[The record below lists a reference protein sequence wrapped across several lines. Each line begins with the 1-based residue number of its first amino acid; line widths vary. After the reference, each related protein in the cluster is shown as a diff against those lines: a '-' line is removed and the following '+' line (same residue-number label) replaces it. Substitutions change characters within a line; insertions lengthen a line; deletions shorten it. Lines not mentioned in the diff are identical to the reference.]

1 MDPNAAM
8 GVQANQLGMQTQR
21 QNLAFDAEKMQMVRN
36 QAKEQ
41 AAAQAA
47 ALDAAAVT
55 SEIEETKRT
64 MAGAAP
70 LMMAWKQGDPAA
82 GQALV
87 AYLARNGI
95 QVTADN
101 IEPTLYALQGGL
113 EGLTAGLDAMKAQQG
128 LMPEA
133 PSWSAATQDQAA
145 QYGAAGGQ
153 INSQTGEFKPINPPS
168 GGIQFDPETGRV
180 LSIGGKPGDV
190 KPATEAEAKNAG
202 FLVRMRSSQTA
213 LNDLESQGTDLG
225 AALLNKDPTGLANYA
240 QSPEYQLYDQAKRDF
255 VNALLRRE
263 SGAVIAPSEFAN
275 AEAQYFPRPG
285 DSPEVIAQK
294 RKNRDNAIAGVTVGA
309 GNSATNP
316 LISGTAETG
325 TDFGNM
331 ELTDLVRVD
340 VTQLTSD
347 QIAAFMARMQEV
359 GQ

>member
-1 MDPNAAM
+1 
-8 GVQANQLGMQTQR
+8 
-21 QNLAFDAEKMQMVRN
+21 
-36 QAKEQ
+36 
-41 AAAQAA
+41 
-47 ALDAAAVT
+47 
-55 SEIEETKRT
+55 
-64 MAGAAP
+64 
-70 LMMAWKQGDPAA
+70 
-82 GQALV
+82 
-87 AYLARNGI
+87 
-95 QVTADN
+95 
-101 IEPTLYALQGGL
+101 
-113 EGLTAGLDAMKAQQG
+113 
-128 LMPEA
+128 
-133 PSWSAATQDQAA
+133 
-145 QYGAAGGQ
+145 
-153 INSQTGEFKPINPPS
+153 
-168 GGIQFDPETGRV
+168 
-180 LSIGGKPGDV
+180 
-190 KPATEAEAKNAG
+190 
-202 FLVRMRSSQTA
+202 MRSSQTS